1 MLRVAEHLGAQ
12 ASLAKPVLPDELQD
26 AVARVKSAIEKLA

>member
-12 ASLAKPVLPDELQD
+12 ASLAKPIQPDELLD
-26 AVARVKSAIEKLA
+26 TVARMMVG